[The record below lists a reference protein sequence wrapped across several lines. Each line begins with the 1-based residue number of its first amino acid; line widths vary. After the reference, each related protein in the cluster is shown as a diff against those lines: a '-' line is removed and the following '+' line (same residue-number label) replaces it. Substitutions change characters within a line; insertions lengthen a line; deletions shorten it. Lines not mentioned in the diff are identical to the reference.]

1 MFSAFD
7 FQEVNLLILFD
18 KNNHR
23 KKTEDLAI
31 YAVLFLCV
39 FGILHHIPL
48 SVDDRGFQNTSFA
61 TFKDAL
67 DYLIRFG
74 NGRFLGNGGIIFL
87 MHHLLIG
94 DIVRAAV
101 IAGVAV
107 LLPKVLRLNSTEYSL
122 LTLFLLL
129 SISPGIFGQTYSW
142 MSGFQNYVP
151 PVFLFL
157 VSIIL
162 VQYENDR
169 EKSFVIVRY
178 ATILFIGIIMQFYI
192 EHSSCLNLLAAIAM
206 TIWSFRK
213 QKQAFIGSLMLLI
226 GTFIGL
232 FLMFFATIFLAP
244 MVHGGVDSYFS
255 GGIASLIRGV
265 LRNAV
270 ILFGMY
276 TENAVAIV
284 MLSSVLLVVVYN
296 AKLQIGRQMKVSI
309 FLGLVIPSL
318 FFLFNLFWG
327 LSPWYGKLTLFESAL
342 LLLMFLWYTLT
353 SVFAFYKLG
362 KETESKEVKAA
373 GFMFLAALICIFPVL
388 FVWPVGYRC
397 LFHSSVMLIG
407 SLLLLIKELELKMPH
422 LFCNNKAAIVVVV
435 LLSTIVISLSAVFSG
450 IRQMV
455 SIRGEYL
462 KKMAE
467 SGAEKVAYF
476 TIPSPYIH
484 ELWNE
489 DTEHFAIVNGRSIQ
503 LEIMP
508 ADVWF
513 RTFYY
518 QYS

>member
-1 MFSAFD
+1 M
-7 FQEVNLLILFD
+7 ILFD
-18 KNNHR
+18 NNR
-23 KKTEDLAI
+23 KKTKDLAI

-48 SVDDRGFQNTSFA
+48 SIDDRGFQNTSFA
-61 TFKDAL
+61 TYKDAL

-87 MHHLLIG
+87 MHHLVIG

-101 IAGVAV
+101 IAGIAA
-107 LLPKVLRLNSTEYSL
+107 LLPKTLRINGPEYPL
-122 LTLFLLL
+122 FTLFLLL

-151 PVFLFL
+151 PVFLFI

-162 VQYENDR
+162 IRDEKHR
-169 EKSFVIVRY
+169 EKGFVFVRD
-178 ATILFIGIIMQFYI
+178 AVILFIGIIMQFYI
-192 EHSSCLNLLAAIAM
+192 EHSSCLNLLAAVVI
-206 TIWSFRK
+206 TVLSFRK
-213 QKQAFIGSLMLLI
+213 RKQMFTGSLMLLI

-244 MVHGGVDSYFS
+244 MIHGGVDSYFS
-255 GGIASLIRGV
+255 GGINSLIRGM

-270 ILFGMY
+270 LLFGMY

-284 MLSSVLLVVVYN
+284 VLSSLLLIVATKV
-296 AKLQIGRQMKVSI
+296 KMQIGRQTKMSI
-309 FLGLVIPSL
+309 CLGLVIPSL
-318 FFLFNLFWG
+318 YFLCNLFVG
-327 LSPWYGKLTLFESAL
+327 LSPWYGKLTLIESGL
-342 LLLMFLWYTLT
+342 LFLMFLWYTFT
-353 SVFAFYKLG
+353 AVFAFYKLG

-373 GFMFLAALICIFPVL
+373 GFMFLAALFCIFPVL

-397 LFHSSVMLIG
+397 LFHSSVMLFG
-407 SLLLLIKELELKMPH
+407 SVLLLIKELDLKMPY
-422 LFCNNKAAIVVVV
+422 LFSKNKATIVAVLLLTTIVV
-435 LLSTIVISLSAVFSG
+435 SLTAVFSD
-450 IRQMV
+450 IRQMA

-462 KKMAE
+462 KKMAD
-467 SGAEKVAYF
+467 SGAEKVAFF

-489 DTEHFAIVNGRSIQ
+489 DTEHFAIVKGRTVQ
-503 LEIMP
+503 LEILP

-513 RTFYY
+513 RKLYY
-518 QYS
+518 KYS